1 MHRAAGGFGGL
12 RIHSRPLIPVPYDP
26 PADEFTVMAG
36 DWFNK
41 GYTSLKK
48 ILDSGRNLGRADGL
62 HINGK
67 NAKGDG
73 NDEPLFTMEAGKTY
87 RYRFC
92 NPGLKTAVNVRFQ
105 GHTMK
110 LVEMEGSHTV
120 QNTYE
125 SIDLHVGMCFT
136 VLVTADQEPRDY
148 ALIASSRFTKR
159 DLMSIGIIRYLN
171 GKGAPKPDLPKPPV
185 GIETGTWSPEKRM
198 NYNLLDAMSRHT
210 IQVFPKSW
218 AAVLIT
224 FDNAGMWNVRSEVWD
239 RHYLG
244 QQLYFSS
251 LSPNRSLRDEYNMR
265 DDTLVCGIVQDMPKP
280 PPVNS

>member
-1 MHRAAGGFGGL
+1 MGRLILISMLCLWAASTLRVEGGDPIITFEWKVTYGDVA
-12 RIHSRPLIPVPYDP
+12 PLGVPV
-26 PADEFTVMAG
+26 
-36 DWFNK
+36 K

-73 NDEPLFTMEAGKTY
+73 KDEPLFTMEAGKTY

-105 GHTMK
+105 DHTMK

-120 QNTYE
+120 QNIYE
-125 SIDLHVGMCFT
+125 SLDLHVGMCFT
-136 VLVTADQEPRDY
+136 VLVTADKEPRDY
-148 ALIASSRFTKR
+148 FLVASSRFTKR
-159 DLMSIGIIRYLN
+159 DLTATGIVRYLN

-185 GIETGTWSPEKRM
+185 GWACIETGTWSPEKRM

-210 IQVFPKSW
+210 IQMFPVYETTTAK
-218 AAVLIT
+218 IHP
-224 FDNAGMWNVRSEVWD
+224 RSI
-239 RHYLG
+239 
-244 QQLYFSS
+244 F
-251 LSPNRSLRDEYNMR
+251 
-265 DDTLVCGIVQDMPKP
+265 CVQ
-280 PPVNS
+280 S